1 MFLSRQLIQFFSVA
15 ENSSLAEAAEK
26 LNLTPS
32 ALSHGIHDLECKT
45 GILLIKRS
53 GQKSSLTIAGRELYQ
68 QLLPYYI
75 RIKHISDNL
84 SGKKK
89 NNNSLTIKTDSLC
102 YSPLKDKIMSFCK
115 ENPDLSLSLE
125 SHERIDIKHE
135 IPNTNTDIVISSD
148 CSTDNDD
155 IHHLDLPPEETGII
169 VHDSLLKKHA
179 SISALVMNERHI
191 KIKTKIHEN
200 ILSKFLSTFKI
211 ALNDHLS
218 ITIPAEYNIS
228 DFIASASGFSLL
240 PENSLLIDNLKNRGC
255 RFIKLP
261 HHYNILIKRRV
272 YFREIHNQT
281 ISDFILKIRSN

>member
-68 QLLPYYI
+68 QLLPYYT
-75 RIKHISDNL
+75 RIKNISDNL

-89 NNNSLTIKTDSLC
+89 NNKSLNIKTDCLC

-115 ENPDLSLSLE
+115 ENPDLAITIE
-125 SHERIDIKHE
+125 SQEFIDIKHE
-135 IPNTNTDIVISSD
+135 IMNKNTDVVISSD
-148 CSTDNDD
+148 CSADNKD
-155 IHHLDLPPEETGII
+155 INYLDLPPEETGII
-169 VHDSLLKKHA
+169 AHDSLLKKYD
-179 SISALVMNERHI
+179 SISDLIMNERLI
-191 KIKTKIHEN
+191 KIKTKTHTYA
-200 ILSKFLSTFKI
+200 LHRFLSTLKTELI
-211 ALNDHLS
+211 DHHS
-218 ITIPAEYNIS
+218 ITVPADYNIS
-228 DFIASASGFSLL
+228 DFISSAAGFSLL
-240 PENSLLIDNLKNRGC
+240 PENKPIIDNLKSKGC

-261 HHYNILIKRRV
+261 HEYNISINRRV
-272 YFREIHNQT
+272 YFREIYNQT
-281 ISDFILKIRSN
+281 ISDFILKIQN